1 MRIVVTGAT
10 GLLGKALIS
19 ELLINGDSVAALT
32 RDVQNAKQ
40 NLPLNV
46 DVFHWEPSLGVPPIE
61 SLQGSDIVVHLAGE
75 SVQGRW
81 TKAKNRPAD
90 RSTNE

>member
-19 ELLINGDSVAALT
+19 QLLINGDSVAALT

-46 DVFHWEPSLGVPPIE
+46 DVFHWEPSLGVPPIAV
-61 SLQGSDIVVHLAGE
+61 SYTHLRAHE
-75 SVQGRW
+75 
-81 TKAKNRPAD
+81 T
-90 RSTNE
+90 